1 MATIA
6 FWASVIGGFILLF
19 LSSFF
24 NLFIKDDLF
33 ISSYRKEQN
42 KKCFLYAFGCFIVA
56 IFLFFTAIGIFA
68 FRSGN
73 IFNSLGL
80 TGITEYAP
88 LLKFTTVVLVIV
100 AFSAVMTIF
109 DNVMSYLGWR
119 IISLSVGTISIM
131 SGIAYA
137 IYWFNEKYGLPDFS
151 FLQWCIFAVVFVI
164 ALKIAEIVVK
174 SDYR

>member
-6 FWASVIGGFILLF
+6 FWASVISGFILLF

-24 NLFIKDDLF
+24 NMLIKDDLF

-42 KKCFLYAFGCFIVA
+42 KKCFQYAFGCFIVA
-56 IFLFFTAIGIFA
+56 ISLFFTAIGIFA

-119 IISLSVGTISIM
+119 IISLSVGAISIM

-151 FLQWCIFAVVFVI
+151 FLQWCGIAVVFVSMLI
-164 ALKIAEIVVK
+164 ALKIVVEF
-174 SDYR
+174 DYR